1 MRNIFKLTLLILSVL
16 IMSVSCKEEFEKQSY
31 VMEGT
36 DLGGVMPNVTFLT
49 PKIFDVAD
57 AANTALK
64 FKMNVATVGQY
75 SEFKQVVISKSFNE
89 GDPVVHMTIPASE
102 IPKEV
107 VISIADAV
115 AGFDIA
121 PSEVAGGDFI
131 DWSFMVEFDDP
142 DIKFNDDALTEAF
155 PDFRSYFASPL
166 EDQIEG
172 TYTATLI
179 SSDFD
184 GVGPDETINNYQI
197 TVVPGTS
204 RSQFSL
210 QDVSMNAI
218 PKSYDFIPQLSD
230 IMFHI
235 GNGQFVLA
243 TTGGAGG
250 YEGFFPVSGTAVRS
264 GNEITV
270 TVQFLSNF
278 LDGNNLSFKLTPV
291 E

>member
-1 MRNIFKLTLLILSVL
+1 MKNIFKPIVLILSVL
-16 IMSVSCKEEFEKQSY
+16 ILFVSCKDEFEKQSY

-75 SEFKQVVISKSFNE
+75 SDFKQVVISKSFN
-89 GDPVVHMTIPASE
+89 GSDPIVHMTIPASE
-102 IPKEV
+102 IPKDVVINISDAVSGFEITPEEV
-107 VISIADAV
+107 V
-115 AGFDIA
+115 
-121 PSEVAGGDFI
+121 GGDFI
-131 DWSFMVEFDDP
+131 DWSFMIEFDDP

-166 EDQIEG
+166 EKQIEG
-172 TYTATLI
+172 SYTASLI
-179 SSDFD
+179 SSDFN
-184 GVGPDETINNYQI
+184 GVNPDETINNYQI

-210 QDVSMNAI
+210 QDISMNVI
-218 PKSYDFIPQLSD
+218 PKTYDFIPQLSNV
-230 IMFHI
+230 IFHI
-235 GNGQFVLA
+235 GNGQFVLS
-243 TTGGAGG
+243 TFGGAGG
-250 YEGFFPVSGTAVRS
+250 YESNFPVSGTAQKTS
-264 GNEITV
+264 DEITV
-270 TVQFLSNF
+270 TVQFLTNF
-278 LDGNNLSFKLTPV
+278 LDGNNLSFKLTPS